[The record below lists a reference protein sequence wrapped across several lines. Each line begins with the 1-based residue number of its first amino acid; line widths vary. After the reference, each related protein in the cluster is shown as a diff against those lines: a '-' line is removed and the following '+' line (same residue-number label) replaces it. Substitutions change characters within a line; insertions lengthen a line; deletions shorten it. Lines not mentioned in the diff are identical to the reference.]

1 MLNHTLLSQ
10 LTTFLPTVKQVTS
23 NYWQELWRDNNRQQS
38 ILVFVIS
45 AFLVS
50 IPVFF
55 QAPLVRVAPWLS
67 LIFTGF
73 WVILGLY
80 WRSLKV
86 ACEARSQTKMSIW
99 GDLIWGFS
107 WSWLCGSIYWG
118 WLRCYPAIHIPIE
131 AIGLP
136 FALFCI
142 WRGWGLIG
150 NFFYLGSLIGTAITD
165 LYFYIAGLVPYWK
178 ELMNI
183 DPNLVKPILQGAIA
197 QVESLWG
204 ISWAILLANLLLA
217 ISLYALT
224 KKNLHYIA
232 FAGAVLSTILTD
244 GLFLIV
250 AYFGVG

>member
-86 ACEARSQTKMSIW
+86 ACEARSLNLTPQEIAGVAYGSKARKLVADILHQLESISDTNKLEDYP
-99 GDLIWGFS
+99 DL
-107 WSWLCGSIYWG
+107 L
-118 WLRCYPAIHIPIE
+118 
-131 AIGLP
+131 
-136 FALFCI
+136 
-142 WRGWGLIG
+142 WRGVALASQLISP
-150 NFFYLGSLIGTAITD
+150 LK
-165 LYFYIAGLVPYWK
+165 V
-178 ELMNI
+178 
-183 DPNLVKPILQGAIA
+183 
-197 QVESLWG
+197 
-204 ISWAILLANLLLA
+204 
-217 ISLYALT
+217 
-224 KKNLHYIA
+224 
-232 FAGAVLSTILTD
+232 
-244 GLFLIV
+244 
-250 AYFGVG
+250 

>member
-1 MLNHTLLSQ
+1 MLNNTLLSQ
-10 LTTFLPTVKQVTS
+10 LTTFLPTVKQGINKYT
-23 NYWQELWRDNNRQQS
+23 QELWLDNRQKQS
-38 ILVFVIS
+38 ILVFVLS
-45 AFLVS
+45 AFLVT

-55 QAPLVRVAPWLS
+55 QAPLVRVVPWLS
-67 LIFTGF
+67 LIVSAF
-73 WVILGLY
+73 WFILGLY
-80 WRSLKV
+80 WRSQ
-86 ACEARSQTKMSIW
+86 AKMSIW

-118 WLRCYPAIHIPIE
+118 WLRWYPAIHIPIE

-142 WRGWGLIG
+142 WRRWGLIG
-150 NFFYLGSLIGTAITD
+150 NFFYIGSLIGTAITD
-165 LYFYIAGLVPYWK
+165 LYFYIAGLVPYWQ
-178 ELMNI
+178 ELMNVE
-183 DPNLVKPILQGAIA
+183 PNLVKPILEGAIA

-204 ISWAILLANLLLA
+204 ISWAIVLANLLLG

-224 KKNLHYIA
+224 QKKLHHIA
-232 FAGAVLSTILTD
+232 FASAVLSTILTD